1 MIKIEWPGIKR
12 APVLTCALCGK
23 KFRYRGVRDS
33 SAVDGAPVW
42 CDECERNAKLREAIN
57 AQTDDFGVN
66 IETNAAK
73 KETCAAEKTK
83 TDGGDPD
90 AELSV
95 ESVKRR
101 LLDVARAEI
110 GYQECGSNL
119 TKYASAY
126 DLDTRLYGFDMDGS
140 PWCDYFVDWCFM
152 VAFGFDVGSA
162 MTYQYRGC
170 SGAACAESALYYKVA
185 GAFHGTPEIGD
196 QIFFYVSGDIN
207 HTGIVEEIG
216 GGYVTTIEGNSSDS
230 VRRNQYRVSDPS
242 IAGYGRPK
250 WKAAAGAKITEPV
263 NGEKKV
269 IILEEDSEF
278 GPLTEE
284 RLNEELIRAGE
295 TPDGICTERVWKILF
310 EKICRTE
317 LRTGDTGSLVTA
329 LQAILNYIGGQK

>member
-1 MIKIEWPGIKR
+1 MITIEWPWNR
-12 APVLTCALCGK
+12 APMLTCALCGK
-23 KFRYRGVRDS
+23 IFRYMGIRDS

-42 CDECERNAKLREAIN
+42 CDECEKSAKLWEAVN
-57 AQTDDFGVN
+57 APTVEYAATSEESIQPAEEDPVSGLDE
-66 IETNAAK
+66 ETAK
-73 KETCAAEKTK
+73 K
-83 TDGGDPD
+83 
-90 AELSV
+90 
-95 ESVKRR
+95 R
-101 LLDVARAEI
+101 LLDIARTEI
-110 GYQECGSNL
+110 GYREISGNR

-126 DLDTRLYGFDMDGS
+126 DYDTRLYGFDMDGS

-152 VAFGFDVGSA
+152 RVFGFDVGSA

-170 SGAACAESALYYKVA
+170 SGAACAESALYYKAA

-196 QIFFYVSGDIN
+196 QIFFYVDGDIN
-207 HTGIVEEIG
+207 HTGIVEEIS

-230 VRRNQYRVSDPS
+230 VKRNKYRITDPC

-263 NGEKKV
+263 NGEKEV